1 MRKISLIIL
10 LIFIS
15 TFLLSSDVIRR
26 IVIEG
31 NKKVSKDTFLFY
43 IKSKIGGEYTPDQLR
58 KDFKTLWD
66 TGFFKD
72 IKLDV
77 SDVQGGK
84 EVKFVVEENP
94 LITSIIY
101 KTGKKI
107 KQDDIEDKLQE
118 NSVVLAPFSYYNPS
132 KIKKVEKIIKDLL
145 MEKSYNDGKVEIKEA
160 PDKGGVKL
168 EITVVNG
175 PKTRIGRMETRIVKR
190 RSNKGSGQ

>member
-1 MRKISLIIL
+1 MRKISLIIM
-10 LIFIS
+10 LIFFS
-15 TFLLSSDVIRR
+15 VFMLSSDVIKR

-43 IKSKIGGEYTPDQLR
+43 IKSKIGGEYTPDQLK
-58 KDFKTLWD
+58 KDFRTLWD

-84 EVKFVVEENP
+84 EVKFLVVENP
-94 LITSIIY
+94 LITSIEY

-118 NSVVLAPFSYYNPS
+118 NSIVLAPFSYYNPS
-132 KIKKVEKIIKDLL
+132 KIKKVEKVIKDLL
-145 MEKSYNDGKVEIKEA
+145 LEKSYKA
-160 PDKGGVKL
+160 
-168 EITVVNG
+168 VN
-175 PKTRIGRMETRIVKR
+175 
-190 RSNKGSGQ
+190 